1 MNEPYIL
8 EIIRQGSIVIDN
20 KEYKIEKAF
29 DGCRCCYFKRFP
41 NFSKCT
47 NTIAQKIC
55 CSAGGRILTEIKD

>member
-1 MNEPYIL
+1 MNEPYIIDL
-8 EIIRQGSIVIDN
+8 IRQGSVVIED
-20 KEYKIEKAF
+20 KEYKIEKSF
-29 DGCRCCYFKRFP
+29 DGCRGCYFRRFN